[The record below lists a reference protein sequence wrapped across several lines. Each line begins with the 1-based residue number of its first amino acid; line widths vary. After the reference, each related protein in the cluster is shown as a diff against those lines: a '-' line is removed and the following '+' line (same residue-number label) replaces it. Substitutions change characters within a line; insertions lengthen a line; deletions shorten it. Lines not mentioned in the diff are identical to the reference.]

1 MIRFVAIMA
10 IGALSAVGAA
20 QAIVSLDPAQHAD
33 TLRSAP
39 APQAAAP
46 VIAHPPAPT
55 GGQAQVLKGADG
67 HYWAEAMVDG
77 KSVRFLVDTGA
88 TAVALTAE
96 DARRLGYDPLKL
108 DYRYEIVTADGR
120 ARAAA
125 VRLARVTVAGTA
137 VDNVD
142 ALVIEKGLHT
152 SLLGMSYLGRL
163 TAFEAT
169 RTALILKP

>member
-1 MIRFVAIMA
+1 MIRFVAIAA

-20 QAIVSLDPAQHAD
+20 RAVVSLDPAHQVEV
-33 TLRSAP
+33 LRPAARP
-39 APQAAAP
+39 APEPASGP
-46 VIAHPPAPT
+46 VGQIAKA
-55 GGQAQVLKGADG
+55 ADG
-67 HYWAEAMVDG
+67 HYWAEGDVGGRA
-77 KSVRFLVDTGA
+77 VRFLVDTGA
-88 TAVALTAE
+88 TAVALTVE
-96 DARRLGYDPLKL
+96 DARRLGYDPARL
-108 DYRYEIVTADGR
+108 DYRYEIMTADGR

-125 VRLARVTVAGTA
+125 VRLARVTVAGA
-137 VDNVD
+137 SVENVE